1 MFSAHTCINPITN
14 PCKINIAGISITGRH
29 TSHQLQAITLV
40 SFRIKNVINS
50 GIESASRI
58 LIVYNKP
65 VKINI
70 KVTIVSPYFKHFIS
84 ATIIRKII
92 NTKYVNNLSLNGTA
106 KFSLPISLQ
115 SFM

>member
-1 MFSAHTCINPITN
+1 MFSAHTCISPTIN
-14 PCKINIAGISITGRH
+14 PCRINIAGISITGRQ

-70 KVTIVSPYFKHFIS
+70 NVIIFSP
-84 ATIIRKII
+84 
-92 NTKYVNNLSLNGTA
+92 
-106 KFSLPISLQ
+106 
-115 SFM
+115 